1 METFPLDV
9 AQETCRDV
17 ILQKGITLQSRV
29 ETPAGAHRVRV
40 VVHEVRTGAAVSVT
54 APLPG
59 DGCAPSGNAR

>member
-1 METFPLDV
+1 METFRLDV
-9 AQETCRDV
+9 AQVTYRDV

-40 VVHEVRTGAAVSVT
+40 VVREVRTRAAGSVT

-59 DGCAPSGNAR
+59 DGSDPSGKAR